1 MGPNWHG
8 VGRSVG
14 LWCAPF
20 SLAVDADDPAAW
32 QAELVVSASTSDR
45 SSEDIGMLVLTK
57 SGKFT

>member
-1 MGPNWHG
+1 
-8 VGRSVG
+8 
-14 LWCAPF
+14 
-20 SLAVDADDPAAW
+20 LAVDADDPAAW